1 MSYYRDTIVATN
13 HFYKLYVNA
22 YVHYINILK
31 HWFEVYFTTCT
42 ILDLNGMFRKEVITI
57 RTYV

>member
-13 HFYKLYVNA
+13 HFCELYLNA

-31 HWFEVYFTTCT
+31 HWFEVYFTTCI
-42 ILDLNGMFRKEVITI
+42 ILDLHGMFRKEVITI